1 MKNKRVL
8 TLVLLFLMSFQV
20 VHAFAI
26 EMLDTTECHISEYV
40 GDAVHSTDADSDDI
54 CKLHAA
60 FHHSFIVP
68 DPVVLKRDLLL
79 QERPQAVMSSYEY
92 DATKNFLIPPRIS

>member
-1 MKNKRVL
+1 MKNKNIL
-8 TLVLLFLMSFQV
+8 TLVLLFIMSFQV

-26 EMLDTTECHISEYV
+26 EMLDTNECHISEYV
-40 GDAVHSTDADSDDI
+40 GDSSYIVDVDSDDI

-68 DPVVLKRDLLL
+68 EATVLKRELFTKETPSTLIT
-79 QERPQAVMSSYEY
+79 SYDY

>member
-1 MKNKRVL
+1 MKNKNIL
-8 TLVLLFLMSFQV
+8 TLVLLFVMSFQV

-26 EMLDTTECHISEYV
+26 EMLDTNECHISEYV
-40 GDAVHSTDADSDDI
+40 SDSFHIVDVDSDDI

-68 DPVVLKRDLLL
+68 EPTLLKR
-79 QERPQAVMSSYEY
+79 EIFIKEAPQTLIATYDY